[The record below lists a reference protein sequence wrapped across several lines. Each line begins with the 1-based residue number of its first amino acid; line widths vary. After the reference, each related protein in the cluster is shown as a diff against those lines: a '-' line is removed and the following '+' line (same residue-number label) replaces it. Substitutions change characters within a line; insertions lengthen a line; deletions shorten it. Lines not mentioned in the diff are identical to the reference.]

1 VRENP
6 GSYRSITVPTTAPIP
21 ENDLEVLC
29 DPRPDHLARR
39 RLLRLGVAVFAV
51 GFAVADKLTPYDL
64 WKELVEKQNRALG
77 MVVGGVAVAL
87 GLIIA
92 AAISG

>member
-1 VRENP
+1 M
-6 GSYRSITVPTTAPIP
+6 RSLLDPT
-21 ENDLEVLC
+21 
-29 DPRPDHLARR
+29 HLAAAVVYS
-39 RLLRLGVAVFAV
+39 LLGVAVFGA
-51 GFAVADKLTPYDL
+51 GFAVVDKLTPYDL

-77 MVVGGVAVAL
+77 TVVGGVAVAL

>member
-1 VRENP
+1 M
-6 GSYRSITVPTTAPIP
+6 RSMLDPT
-21 ENDLEVLC
+21 
-29 DPRPDHLARR
+29 HLAAA
-39 RLLRLGVAVFAV
+39 LVYSALGVAVFAV
-51 GFAVADKLTPYDL
+51 GFAVTDKLTPYDL

-77 MVVGGVAVAL
+77 TVVAGIAVAL